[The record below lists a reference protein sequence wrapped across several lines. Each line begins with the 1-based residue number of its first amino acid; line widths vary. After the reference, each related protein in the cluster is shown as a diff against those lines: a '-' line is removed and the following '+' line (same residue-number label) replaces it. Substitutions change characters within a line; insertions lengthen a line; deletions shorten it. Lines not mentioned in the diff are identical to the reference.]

1 MNKYLRRKI
10 MEPKTVY
17 DLSDICESV
26 FTGRPLTEA
35 EDDENKKKDEDD
47 TSSDSPF
54 ADTDNGDTEDSENT
68 EDTKDTEDTDPS
80 DDGSPFGG
88 DTDDTASTEP
98 DENDTDGDD
107 SDAGFAVDDN
117 DTEDD
122 GQVVEG
128 STEYDE
134 IGQLGIEILMLSSQV
149 HFWHIN
155 CRKGSQ
161 HEALNALYYK
171 LNDGGDRLLEAVISK
186 TNQSVVASGELSFD
200 FGNLEFDKDES
211 VGILEDVRDHVN
223 EVAGMFSD
231 DQTFANVLGDI
242 SEDLSSAIYKLSRF
256 DSEIDN
262 G

>member
-1 MNKYLRRKI
+1 

-54 ADTDNGDTEDSENT
+54 ADTDDGDTEDSENT
-68 EDTKDTEDTDPS
+68 EDTKDTEDTDSS
-80 DDGSPFGG
+80 DGGSPFGG
-88 DTDDTASTEP
+88 DADDTASTEP
-98 DENDTDGDD
+98 NENDTTNDND
-107 SDAGFAVDDN
+107 SDEGLAVDDN
-117 DTEDD
+117 DTDDD

-211 VGILEDVRDHVN
+211 VSILEDVRDHVN